1 MTSYVGRNHDFN
13 CTTDDPNATVSL
25 WHNRG
30 SGTWTEKHVTLN
42 ELALRGQVFTLLN
55 LVLLDGGQY
64 RCKATDQSG
73 QTIQSSQV
81 FLYVDAGVLITV
93 ILLFRAVFTC
103 VVLVNVYY
111 LMALTKSPSDGII
124 GWDDELNHGLSP
136 A

>member
-1 MTSYVGRNHDFN
+1 M
-13 CTTDDPNATVSL
+13 SL

-30 SGTWTEKHVTLN
+30 SWTWTEKRVTLN

-64 RCKATDQSG
+64 RCKATSQSG

-81 FLYVDAGVLITV
+81 FLYVDSGVLITV
-93 ILLFRAVFTC
+93 VLLFRAVFTY

-111 LMALTKSPSDGII
+111 LMALT
-124 GWDDELNHGLSP
+124 NHHRMG
-136 A
+136 